1 MSKESPLLKQAT
13 THPTPSIPE
22 LNSLHLE
29 ATTAAEQAKQLGE
42 FATRKA
48 IILGLKLAQLKEAT
62 PHGQWEAL
70 FVSGQGKGRKPNRQL
85 VGDLIN
91 FSISTAKNY
100 IAVAANLMAQR
111 LTSEQ
116 SAALIQLASSPT
128 EAAQDLKPA
137 EIQFLE
143 DLMPERS
150 LRHLYINLGII
161 KPTVRE
167 MRAMEE
173 MPQHVKKEKPTA
185 PPTLAEIEQLKND
198 NARVFWFGCKDPGMI
213 EPDSLHHALMD
224 EARDPI
230 KANLRRLSRQ
240 DLLEVE
246 QTLKD
251 VLKVTRLL
259 LSNA

>member
-1 MSKESPLLKQAT
+1 MVADLPSTKPTVT
-13 THPTPSIPE
+13 TIPSIPE

-62 PHGQWEAL
+62 PHGQWESL
-70 FVSGQGKGRKPNRQL
+70 FVSSGKGRLPNRKH
-85 VGDLIN
+85 VSDLLD
-91 FSISTAKNY
+91 FDVRTARNY

-111 LTSEQ
+111 LSSEQ
-116 SAALIQLASSPT
+116 SAALIQLASRST

-137 EIQFLE
+137 EIKFLE

-198 NARVFWFGCKDPGMI
+198 NARVFWFGCTDPGMI
-213 EPDSLHHALMD
+213 EPDSLHHQLID

>member
-1 MSKESPLLKQAT
+1 MPALTDTLAHS
-13 THPTPSIPE
+13 TPSISE

-70 FVSGQGKGRKPNRQL
+70 FASGKKRLKSPNVKH
-85 VGDLIN
+85 VGHLLQ
-91 FSISTAKNY
+91 FSHQTARNY

-137 EIQFLE
+137 EIKFLE

-167 MRAMEE
+167 LRAMEE
-173 MPQHVKKEKPTA
+173 MPQHVKEKKPTA

-198 NARVFWFGCKDPGMI
+198 NARVFWFGCKDAGMI
-213 EPDSLHHALMD
+213 EPDSLHHQLIE
-224 EARDPI
+224 EARDPM
-230 KANLRRLSRQ
+230 KANLRRLTRQ

-246 QTLKD
+246 TTLKD
-251 VLKVTRLL
+251 LLKVTRLL
-259 LSNA
+259 LSNP